1 MKCILIAL
9 AIGASSPTTGHIYP
23 DGWQFVPL
31 PPEDEYATNRFG
43 HSWSDPVYNGY
54 VIVSNR
60 YIEAPYVVEQRGFV
74 IFVNGERLED
84 GTDIRLVSPVP
95 VPPPVTVDPGEITG
109 LSKSSSLFE
118 MFSNPTYR
126 AKQEYWN
133 DKGFY
138 GQARF
143 QADMDLLRSFPCV
156 SNVVD
161 LKTKDFCGSE
171 VQIYDNQGNSMLVS
185 LTTAPRKPMRTATDP
200 EMYGHI
206 TRTLGGRAGDLNR
219 GTIFRVI
226 NGTQPGGSGRVEEDW
241 QTNLW
246 TVVFKALADDSAS
259 QSQKV
264 VRLRE
269 TGMFRQDEDFELV
282 RMLPM
287 SNFVAT
293 AQLWQRLSG
302 DTSWTNDAPARL
314 LALTNGWQ
322 RIPPAFMRT
331 QTVASASVGTTNTP
345 AVRNPTASTATQT
358 VTASATRTETREKDA
373 DRVWPVIAMAGGL
386 AALLFLLRRRPLRS

>member
-1 MKCILIAL
+1 
-9 AIGASSPTTGHIYP
+9 
-23 DGWQFVPL
+23 
-31 PPEDEYATNRFG
+31 
-43 HSWSDPVYNGY
+43 
-54 VIVSNR
+54 
-60 YIEAPYVVEQRGFV
+60 
-74 IFVNGERLED
+74 
-84 GTDIRLVSPVP
+84 
-95 VPPPVTVDPGEITG
+95 
-109 LSKSSSLFE
+109 